1 VYSGDRQSKSLAQ
14 TAIPG
19 VFDRQTKL
27 DVAVLASVWTTTNTS
42 PKISTD
48 FYGIRCASN
57 DTLR

>member
-27 DVAVLASVWTTTNTS
+27 DVAVLA
-42 PKISTD
+42 ISLDHNKYLTKS
-48 FYGIRCASN
+48 IN
-57 DTLR
+57 